1 MDLSNK
7 YGTLEVQRQLL
18 LLLKQFHDFCLSND
32 IKYSLDWGSLLGA
45 IRHKGF
51 IPWDDDLD
59 IMVDRRNC
67 EKIRKA
73 IRQSSLFTIEREKR
87 ALWIEKVRML
97 NSVNIGNYP
106 PTLDIFIIDN
116 APDSILSRKIRLF
129 LLLFMQGMMKQH
141 PNFHKGNIGYRLA
154 TICTYLIGRMIPAS
168 IKIKWYDQLMQK
180 TNNKKTKKK
189 ASYNTAFEDLGKLYD
204 NDVLTD
210 VMLAPFE
217 DTEVYVTKSFHQCLI
232 DKFGPDYM
240 IPPSD
245 DKRVPI
251 HI

>member
-18 LLLKQFHDFCLSND
+18 LLLKQFHSFCVDND
-32 IKYSLDWGSLLGA
+32 IKYSLAWGSLLGA

-73 IRQSSLFTIEREKR
+73 IRQSSLFSIEREKR

-116 APDSILSRKIRLF
+116 APDGKWARKFRWLF
-129 LLLFMQGMMKQH
+129 LLFFQGMMKKN
-141 PNFHKGNIGYRLA
+141 PNFRRGNIIYRSASL
-154 TICTYLIGRMIPAS
+154 ITYLLGHFFS
-168 IKIKWYDQLMQK
+168 SNFKICIYEKMMQLS
-180 TNNKKTKKK
+180 NKQQTKKK
-189 ASYNTAFEDLGKLYD
+189 ASYNTVFEDLHKLYE
-204 NDVLTD
+204 NDVMD
-210 VMLAPFE
+210 HIILAPFE
-217 DTEVYVTKSFHQCLI
+217 DTEVYITAGYHQCLI
-232 DKFGPDYM
+232 DMFGNDYM
-240 IPPSD
+240 TPPPLE
-245 DKRVPI
+245 KRIPI
-251 HI
+251 HV